1 MNTILFDLDG
11 TLLPIDHKQFE
22 KIYFHGLS
30 SRFTDLY
37 TPEAFIKLIWDA
49 TKAMVMDT
57 SDATNEEAFMSALG
71 SVVDE
76 KLEEMKRR
84 FAQFYETDFDLVRSA
99 VIESAE
105 MIEAVQILKSKGYTL
120 VVATNPM
127 FPKIA
132 IDKRITW
139 TGLKRE
145 DFTYVTSFENNHFC
159 KPQPKFYQEIL
170 SDLNLKPQDCLMV
183 GNDVDEDMIAGALGM
198 KTYLITNHKIHRSQ
212 KPMPIDH
219 EGNYADFLLFVQSL
233 PTLT

>member
-22 KIYFHGLS
+22 KLYFHGLS

-37 TPEAFIKLIWDA
+37 TPEEFVKLIWDA

-57 SDATNEEAFMSALG
+57 SDATNEEAFMTALG

-105 MIEAVQILKSKGYTL
+105 MIEAVGVLKAKGYTL
-120 VVATNPM
+120 VIATNPM

-132 IDKRITW
+132 IDKRIAW
-139 TGLKRE
+139 TGLNRS
-145 DFTYVTSFENNHFC
+145 DFAYVTSFENNHFC

-170 SDLNLKPQDCLMV
+170 SDLKKTPQDCLMV

-219 EGNYADFLLFVQSL
+219 EGTYADFLRFVQSL
-233 PTLT
+233 PSLT

>member
-22 KIYFHGLS
+22 KLYFHGLS

-37 TPEAFIKLIWDA
+37 TPEAFVKLIWDA

-76 KLEEMKRR
+76 KLDEMKHR
-84 FAQFYETDFDLVRSA
+84 FAQFYETDFDRVRSA
-99 VIESAE
+99 VIENAE
-105 MIEAVQILKSKGYTL
+105 IIEAVGILKAKGYTL

-132 IDKRITW
+132 IDKRIAW
-139 TGLKRE
+139 TGLNRD
-145 DFTYVTSFENNHFC
+145 DFAYVTSFENNHFC

-170 SDLNLKPQDCLMV
+170 SDLKKSPQECMMV

-198 KTYLITNHKIHRSQ
+198 KTYLITNHKIQRSE
-212 KPMPIDH
+212 KSMPIDH
-219 EGNYADFLLFVQSL
+219 EGTYADFLRFVQAL
-233 PTLT
+233 PPIR

>member
-11 TLLPIDHKQFE
+11 TLLPIDHQQFE

-30 SRFTDLY
+30 SRFTDMY
-37 TPEAFIKLIWDA
+37 PPEEFVKLIWGA

-57 SDATNEEAFMSALG
+57 SEATNETAFMRALG
-71 SVVDE
+71 SVVEE
-76 KLEEMKRR
+76 KLEAMKQR
-84 FAQFYETDFDLVRSA
+84 FAQFYETDFDQVRLA

-105 MIEAVQILKSKGYTL
+105 MIEAVTTLKQKGYTL

-127 FPKIA
+127 FPKLA
-132 IDKRITW
+132 IDKRIGW

-145 DFTYVTSFENNHFC
+145 DFAYVTSFENNHFC

-170 SDLNLKPQDCLMV
+170 SDLNKAPQECLMV
-183 GNDVDEDMIAGALGM
+183 GNDVDEDMIAGALGI

-212 KPMPIDH
+212 KPQPIDH
-219 EGNYADFLLFVQSL
+219 EGTYADFLRFVQDL
-233 PTLT
+233 PDLS

>member
-212 KPMPIDH
+212 KPMPIDY